1 MSNIKKKAQGLNA
14 SIEPRNL
21 NELAEK
27 VNHNV
32 YEAIAIVARRATQIA
47 SEVKQELHAKLDE
60 FASTTDNLEEVHENK
75 EQIEISKFYEKLPNP
90 SLLALNEFNNDQINF
105 RRRSDKDETANED

>member
-27 VNHNV
+27 VNQNV

-90 SLLALNEFNNDQINF
+90 SLLALNEFNHDQISF
-105 RRRSDKDETANED
+105 RRRSEKDDTSNED